1 MRSKK
6 NKEVKKYAL
15 GGAIALGTGA
25 LQAGLGAYQMYQG
38 YKMGKDI
45 KEASTARPSEYAEML
60 KLARQADLENKR
72 LEELNRTLAT
82 SIGAAQQ
89 AGGRAVVGALP
100 AMVRAG
106 DVGAQNILAQRQAAQ
121 LTALQIGAA
130 GAEKEISREM
140 AREQQQRMAAQAAV
154 EGGLQN
160 IAGALG
166 GIGMAAV
173 LGSFDKKQGATAP
186 EARAG
191 MSEEAM
197 AIVSPAQSIERMAG
211 QQAVTKEAQRS
222 KVGEGMFDRASLL
235 RPIVFSSPDAA
246 MSQYY
251 GQEMGDLLSQREA
264 LTSAGSQYGI
274 TPEQYDALMRAKELG
289 LVNFN
294 AGGKMTKGS
303 FNHKTNP
310 IDIVQA
316 GKKVGEMTGGEV
328 ILNPAQQK
336 KLSKES
342 AYFRSL
348 LKKFNKQK

>member
-6 NKEVKKYAL
+6 NNQVKKYQL
-15 GGAIALGTGA
+15 GGPIAAITGLA
-25 LQAGLGAYQMYQG
+25 QAGLGAYQMYQG
-38 YKMGKDI
+38 QKLAKDI

-60 KLARQADLENKR
+60 KLARQADLEQKR

-82 SIGAAQQ
+82 GIGAAQQ

-106 DVGAQNILAQRQAAQ
+106 DVGTQNILAQRQAAQ
-121 LTALQIGAA
+121 LAALQMGAA

-166 GIGMAAV
+166 GIGKAAV
-173 LGSFDKKQGATAP
+173 LGAFDSEAKAKKAPFTGEAQLKEDIISSRAATARERRIGESAAAGMEDLMAERESLLGMGP
-186 EARAG
+186 EAG
-191 MSEEAM
+191 
-197 AIVSPAQSIERMAG
+197 
-211 QQAVTKEAQRS
+211 
-222 KVGEGMFDRASLL
+222 
-235 RPIVFSSPDAA
+235 
-246 MSQYY
+246 
-251 GQEMGDLLSQREA
+251 
-264 LTSAGSQYGI
+264 LTND
-274 TPEQYDALMRAKELG
+274 QYDALMRMKELG

-294 AGGKMTKGS
+294 AGGKVTKGA

-336 KLSKES
+336 KLSQES

-348 LKKFNKQK
+348 LKKFNKKK